1 MDETGHFNKLISE
14 LSMDERNNLLEKLS
28 NQSAFSTAALYK
40 DAPAGEDSQL
50 EFNYQKLPWYLRAWF
65 LVVSVFN
72 SRNPV
77 KIYEDHVMLQLF
89 HKLEE
94 KYPGFYNYP
103 KDVLLPKFQEEIV
116 KLKEG
121 SRFFYDALDASLNR
135 DKGGLLMFLGS
146 LEMPQL
152 HNRIIAA
159 TNPEELTTRYEAL
172 GEVEIR
178 QKAVKAMEDTLSEI
192 SLEERDKMYRSAR
205 SLNCLK
211 QLSSF
216 LFDRMINTFSHD
228 SSSGP
233 GAVCPTRLVREQ
245 LITLNNVLFSL
256 KNPPPMTL
264 LESLFIYVL
273 MDRSGE
279 PGFDM
284 DMEMRK
290 LLDRAETSLLIIR
303 GFNTNVPLTQLI
315 RCITR
320 NPGATPKDIG
330 GGEDWYVVYRERW
343 KAQIEEQ
350 FLAFAKTKRQRDIQ
364 SSFRYF
370 FRGANLKML
379 ENMGTEENQSGLNI
393 KGTYSLS
400 FLQTFYSV
408 VFMGEINKQL
418 RPILIDGEFINKEN
432 KIEFTEAYNNL
443 IKLDDLIRHFDQNIS
458 PEGDYGKRY
467 AKAKNEILVLP
478 VKRRKIQIVL
488 EEASREAERIIEQT
502 QEALEA
508 MVRILEGITKSG
520 NDEKYDT
527 LVNLS
532 AFNTRGGVIFVDTLA
547 QTLIQIKKTLQL
559 LKDVETMEQG
569 G

>member
-1 MDETGHFNKLISE
+1 MDETGHFDKLISE
-14 LSMDERNNLLEKLS
+14 LSLDERNNLLEKLS
-28 NQSAFSTAALYK
+28 SQAELSTAALYK
-40 DAPAGEDSQL
+40 ESSEGNNTQL
-50 EFNYQKLPWYLRAWF
+50 EFNYQKLPWYLRLWF
-65 LVVSVFN
+65 LLLSVFN
-72 SRNPV
+72 SRNPI

-89 HKLEE
+89 HRLEE
-94 KYPGFYNYP
+94 KYPGIYSYS
-103 KDVLLPKFQEEIV
+103 KDVLLPKFQDELI

-135 DKGGLLMFLGS
+135 DRGGLFMFLGS
-146 LEMPQL
+146 LEMPEL
-152 HNRIIAA
+152 HKRILAA
-159 TNPEELTTRYEAL
+159 TDPAELTSRYEAL

-178 QKAVKAMEDTLSEI
+178 QKAVKAMEDTLAEI
-192 SLEERDKMYRSAR
+192 TLEERDKMYHSAR

-233 GAVCPTRLVREQ
+233 GAVCSTRLVREQ
-245 LITLNNVLFSL
+245 LITLNNILFSL
-256 KNPPPMTL
+256 KSPPPITL

-273 MDRSGE
+273 MERSND

-284 DMEMRK
+284 TMEMRK
-290 LLDRAETSLLIIR
+290 LLNQAETSLLTIR
-303 GFNTNVPLTQLI
+303 SFNMNVPLTQLI

-320 NPGATPKDIG
+320 NPGASPRDIG

-364 SSFRYF
+364 NSFRYF
-370 FRGANLKML
+370 FRGANLKIL
-379 ENMGTEENQSGLNI
+379 ENMSTEQNPSGLNI

-408 VFMGEINKQL
+408 VFMGEVNKQL

-502 QEALEA
+502 QEALES
-508 MVRILEGITKSG
+508 MVRILEGITKTG
-520 NDEKYDT
+520 TDEKYDT

-559 LKDVETMEQG
+559 LKDVEIMEQG
-569 G
+569 L